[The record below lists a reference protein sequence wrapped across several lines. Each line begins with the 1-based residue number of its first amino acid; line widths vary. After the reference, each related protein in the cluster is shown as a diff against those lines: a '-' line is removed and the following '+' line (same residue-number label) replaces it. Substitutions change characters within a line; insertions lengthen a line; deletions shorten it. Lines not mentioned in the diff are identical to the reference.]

1 VGRRAKFVA
10 GAVIVAF
17 IICRAAQPR
26 QDARSQHRP
35 ARPNEDELVTESD
48 DTFAFEAAARYNEG
62 IVANVDAID
71 TSLTTVLAGDV
82 ALLVLLID
90 KIKELAAG
98 EAATAAVLMGLS
110 TSVCVIAYAVGFS
123 VRATKRDGARPR
135 ALIPDLMRRPDEAMT
150 TAIVDLIRAGEDNLA
165 VRFAKKSLALLA
177 IVLLFAGAVLVAL
190 ARLNGAMVY

>member
-1 VGRRAKFVA
+1 MGRLTEFLA
-10 GAVIVAF
+10 GTLVVAF
-17 IICRAAQPR
+17 LLRGAAKPQ
-26 QDARSQHRP
+26 QDTCPEHAP
-35 ARPNEDELVTESD
+35 ARRNDDESTPESD
-48 DTFAFEAAARYNEG
+48 DTFAFEAAARFNEG
-62 IVANVDAID
+62 IVANIDAID
-71 TSLTTVLAGDV
+71 TSLTTVLAGNM

-98 EAATAAVLMGLS
+98 EAVAAVVLMGLS
-110 TSVCVIAYAVGFS
+110 TCVCVMAYVVGFS

-177 IVLLFAGAVLVAL
+177 IGLLFTGAIVIAL
-190 ARLNGAMVY
+190 ARLNGAMIY

>member
-1 VGRRAKFVA
+1 M
-10 GAVIVAF
+10 
-17 IICRAAQPR
+17 
-26 QDARSQHRP
+26 
-35 ARPNEDELVTESD
+35 VTESD